1 MRIEQLALERYGI
14 FTDRVLSFAP
24 QASLHVVLGANEAGK
39 TSALTAIG
47 DLLFGFGARTDYDFK
62 HDSKLLRIGGS
73 FRHSD
78 GRLIA
83 ARRRKGNKN
92 TLLDGDDRALPDDHF
107 AALLGDV
114 SRATFDREF
123 GMTAQAL
130 REGGSKLLSVGGDLA
145 ETLAASSAGMAEL
158 SRIKDRLQQQADE
171 LFTPRKSASKPFYL
185 AADRRDAADKE
196 LRDAIVTREAL
207 RQLQATVQDAEAEL
221 ERLKTEHAACGG
233 KLARWQ
239 RTLRVRSQLA
249 RLDRIETEL
258 MALAELPV
266 VAEPVLAEWRT
277 ALDSKTSFEAE
288 IAALDAAA
296 AADAAELATI
306 DVDDALLAEAGT
318 IDALR
323 ERLGAVRKAAAD
335 LPRRR
340 HDREVAEA
348 ALDDCARR
356 LGLASHVEL
365 LTALPT
371 EPALAEARDRLEE
384 MRRTTQ
390 ELAELQARSQRAK
403 RELDSAAAT
412 GDDPH
417 LVDLE
422 PLRQR
427 FEALGDV
434 PAQEERLRRD
444 RAAHAVECEAIG
456 NALAALDP
464 APGPI
469 DRVRALPVPDRATIT
484 KFASAFELSETE
496 LKRLDTEIAK
506 LDEAIGAS
514 EAELA
519 KLSSAGA
526 VPTKADLI
534 AARQSRDDRLGALYD
549 SLDGDRDERR
559 LRFDRVAEASRS
571 IDDIT
576 DSLLTDTERAALH
589 EDAQRRLED
598 TRSKREREAEK
609 RAGLQQGL
617 ADITE
622 VWKRAWAASGLQP
635 AGAAEML
642 RWRDRLDELIVRL
655 AKCDLQRAEIDAQEM
670 ALSDGKI
677 AIIGFLAHVGRQPD
691 RNAPAGVLYREA
703 KGRYDQLVAAWSD
716 AKARAA
722 TRDRI
727 ARELAE
733 AEAARAACESHLAEL
748 RQHWPQTMRAI
759 GLPADASPAQA
770 DAALSVWRSVG
781 VPRASFEREG
791 RSVDTITLDLQEFE
805 RDVADL
811 VGRVA
816 PDLSSLAAQDAVPRA
831 AERLVEARRANE
843 ACRRLHDNAAKRA
856 ISRGALLAKLA
867 AGGETLQR
875 AGETLGAEIAAV
887 PELLSR
893 LTFRLQLQTEQAELR
908 RHLLEI
914 ADGHDETALRREREG
929 IDFDRLQA
937 DIASAI
943 EQQEQLLKDI
953 SDASTTLYQLQRELD
968 ALTKG
973 RDAAGAASRRRE
985 AAAELL
991 AISEDW
997 LLRSAAALLARRVV
1011 ELHRAKVQDPMVARA
1026 GELFALATAD
1036 AFAGLGIDYGDQDE
1050 PTLVARRAS
1059 GERVP
1064 LSGLSEGTRDQ
1075 LFLALRLALLERRAS
1090 EPLPFIGDDLLASFD
1105 ERRTLATLR
1114 LLAAAGRQRQMILFT
1129 HHRHVA
1135 ELAQSLP
1142 DHQVDL
1148 VEL

>member
-1 MRIEQLALERYGI
+1 VRIERLALERYGL

-92 TLLDGDDRALPDDHF
+92 TLLDADDRALPDDHF
-107 AALLGDV
+107 APLLGDV
-114 SRATFDREF
+114 SRVTFDREF
-123 GMTAQAL
+123 GMTSQAL
-130 REGGSKLLSVGGDLA
+130 REGGTKLISAGGDLA
-145 ETLAASSAGMAEL
+145 ETLASSSAGMAEL

-171 LFTPRKSASKPFYL
+171 LFTPRKSGGKPFYL

-196 LRDAIVTREAL
+196 LRNAIVTSEAL
-207 RQLQATVQDAEAEL
+207 RQLQTAVQDAEAQL

-233 KLARWQ
+233 KLSRWQ
-239 RTLRVRSQLA
+239 RTQRVRSQLA

-258 MALAELPV
+258 QALADLPAV
-266 VAEPVLAEWRT
+266 TEQRLAEWRSALDGKT
-277 ALDSKTSFEAE
+277 ALEAE
-288 IAALDAAA
+288 ITAVDAAA

-306 DVDDALLAEAGT
+306 DVDEALLAEAPT
-318 IDALR
+318 IESLR

-340 HDREVAEA
+340 HDRAVAEA

-356 LGLASHVEL
+356 LGLPSHVEL
-365 LTALPT
+365 LTSLPT
-371 EPALAEARDRLEE
+371 EPALADARDRLEK

-390 ELAELQARSQRAK
+390 ELAELEARHARAK
-403 RELDSAAAT
+403 RELDNAAGT

-422 PLRQR
+422 PPRQR
-427 FEALGDV
+427 FEALGDI
-434 PAQEERLRRD
+434 PAQEDRLRRD
-444 RAAHAVECEAIG
+444 RAALAVEYEAIG
-456 NALAALDP
+456 SALGALDP
-464 APGPI
+464 APGPL
-469 DRVRALPVPDRATIT
+469 DRVRALSVPDRAVIT
-484 KFASAFELSETE
+484 KFASTFELSETE
-496 LKRLDTEIAK
+496 LKRLDAEIAK
-506 LDEAIGAS
+506 YDAAITAS

-519 KLSSAGA
+519 KLSSAGT

-534 AARQSRDDRLGALYD
+534 AARQTRDDRLGALYD
-549 SLDGDRDERR
+549 GLDGDRGERR
-559 LRFDRVAEASRS
+559 LRFDDVAEASRT

-576 DSLLTDTERAALH
+576 DSLLSDTERAALH
-589 EDAQRRLED
+589 EDAERRLAE
-598 TRSKREREAEK
+598 TRSERERVDEK
-609 RAGLQQGL
+609 RVGLHKGL

-622 VWKRAWAASGLQP
+622 RWTKAWAASELQP
-635 AGAAEML
+635 SGAAEML
-642 RWRDRLDELIVRL
+642 RWRERLDEIVGKL
-655 AKCDLQRAEIDAQEM
+655 AKCDLLRADIAAQEM
-670 ALSDGKI
+670 GLGDGKA
-677 AIIGFLAHVGRQPD
+677 AIIRFLDSVGRQPD
-691 RNAPAGVLYREA
+691 ANAAAGVLYREA

-727 ARELAE
+727 ARDLAE
-733 AEAARAACESHLAEL
+733 AEAARVDCERQLAEL
-748 RQHWPQTMRAI
+748 RQHWPQAMAAI
-759 GLPADASPAQA
+759 GLGAEASPAQA
-770 DAALSVWRSVG
+770 EAALTVWNSVG
-781 VPRASFEREG
+781 VPRANYEREG
-791 RSVDTITLDLQEFE
+791 RSVDTITSDLQEFD

-816 PDLSSLAAQDAVPRA
+816 PDLISLAAQDAVARIG
-831 AERLVEARRANE
+831 ERLVEARRASE

-856 ISRGALLAKLA
+856 ISLGALATKLA
-867 AGGETLQR
+867 ATTETLQR
-875 AGETLGAEIAAV
+875 AGEALGAEIVAV

-893 LTFRLQLQTEQAELR
+893 LGFRMQLHTEQTELR
-908 RHLLEI
+908 RHLLEV
-914 ADGHDETALRREREG
+914 ADGHDETALRQEREG

-937 DIASAI
+937 DIASAT
-943 EQQEQLLKDI
+943 EQQARLLKDI
-953 SDASTTLYQLQRELD
+953 SDASATLYQHQRELEM
-968 ALTKG
+968 LTKG
-973 RDAAGAASRRRE
+973 RDAAGAAVRRRE
-985 AAAELL
+985 AAAELIGI
-991 AISEDW
+991 AESW
-997 LLRSAAALLARRVV
+997 LLRAASALLARRVV

-1050 PTLVARRAS
+1050 PTLVARRTS

-1064 LSGLSEGTRDQ
+1064 LPGLSEGTRDQ

-1105 ERRTLATLR
+1105 DRRTVTTLR
-1114 LLAAAGRQRQMILFT
+1114 LLAEAGRQRQMILFT

>member
-1 MRIEQLALERYGI
+1 MRIEQLTLERYGI

-78 GRLIA
+78 GRLIG

-92 TLLDGDDRALPDDHF
+92 TLLDADDRALPDDHF

-114 SRATFDREF
+114 SRVTFDREF

-130 REGGSKLLSVGGDLA
+130 REGGTKLLSAGGDLA

-158 SRIKDRLQQQADE
+158 SRIKDRLQQQADD

-207 RQLQATVQDAEAEL
+207 RQLQAAVQDAEAEL
-221 ERLKTEHAACGG
+221 ERLKTDHAACGG

-258 MALAELPV
+258 NALADLPA
-266 VAEPVLAEWRT
+266 VAEPILAEWRT
-277 ALDSKTSFEAE
+277 ALDSKTSLEAE
-288 IAALDAAA
+288 VAALDAAA

-306 DVDDALLAEAGT
+306 DVDEALLAEAGT
-318 IDALR
+318 IEALR
-323 ERLGAVRKAAAD
+323 ERLGAVRKAATD

-340 HDREVAEA
+340 HDRAVAEA
-348 ALDDCARR
+348 ALDDSARR

-365 LTALPT
+365 LASLPT
-371 EPALAEARDRLEE
+371 EPALADARDRIEK

-390 ELAELQARSQRAK
+390 ELAELEGKHARAK

-434 PAQEERLRRD
+434 PAQEDRLRRE
-444 RAAHAVECEAIG
+444 RAALAVEFEALG

-464 APGPI
+464 APGPL
-469 DRVRALPVPDRATIT
+469 DRVRALPVPDRAIIT
-484 KFASAFELSETE
+484 KFASAFDLSETE
-496 LKRLDTEIAK
+496 LKRLDAEIAK
-506 LDEAIGAS
+506 LDDAITAS

-534 AARQSRDDRLGALYD
+534 AARQTRDDRLGALYD
-549 SLDGDRDERR
+549 GLDGDRGERR
-559 LRFDRVAEASRS
+559 LRFDDVAEASRT

-576 DSLLTDTERAALH
+576 DSLLTDTQRAALH
-589 EDAQRRLED
+589 EDALRRLAD
-598 TRSKREREAEK
+598 TRGERERVTAK
-609 RAGLQQGL
+609 RAGLRQGL
-617 ADITE
+617 ADIAEGWT
-622 VWKRAWAASGLQP
+622 RAWAASGVHP

-642 RWRDRLDELIVRL
+642 RWRDRLDEIIAKL
-655 AKCDLQRAEIDAQEM
+655 AKCDLQRADIAAQEI

-677 AIIGFLAHVGRQPD
+677 AIIGFLDSVGRQPD
-691 RNAPAGVLYREA
+691 ATAPAGVLYREA

-727 ARELAE
+727 ARDLAE
-733 AEAARAACESHLAEL
+733 AETARAACEHQLAEL
-748 RQHWPQTMRAI
+748 RQHWPQVMRAI
-759 GLPADASPAQA
+759 GLADDASPAQA
-770 DAALSVWRSVG
+770 EAALSVWSAVG

-791 RSVDTITLDLQEFE
+791 RSVDTITSDLQEFE
-805 RDVADL
+805 RDVADI

-816 PDLSSLAAQDAVPRA
+816 PDLSSLASQEAVLRV
-831 AERLVEARRANE
+831 AERLVEARRASE
-843 ACRRLHDNAAKRA
+843 AGRRLHDNAAKRA
-856 ISRGALLAKLA
+856 ITRGALAAKLA
-867 AGGETLQR
+867 ASTETLQR
-875 AGETLGAEIAAV
+875 AGETLGTDITAV
-887 PELLSR
+887 PERLSR
-893 LTFRLQLQTEQAELR
+893 LVSRLQLQTEQAELR
-908 RHLLEI
+908 KHLLEI
-914 ADGHDETALRREREG
+914 ADGHDETALRQEREG

-937 DIASAI
+937 DITSAT

-953 SDASTTLYQLQRELD
+953 SDASATQHQRQRELE

-973 RDAAGAASRRRE
+973 RDAAGAAGRRRE

-1036 AFAGLGIDYGDQDE
+1036 AFAGLGIDYSDQDE

-1105 ERRTLATLR
+1105 DRRTLATLN

-1135 ELAQSLP
+1135 ELAQSLL

>member
-1 MRIEQLALERYGI
+1 MRIERLALERYGL

-73 FRHSD
+73 FCHSD

-92 TLLDGDDRALPDDHF
+92 TLLDADDRALPDDHF
-107 AALLGDV
+107 APLLGDV
-114 SRATFDREF
+114 SRVTFDREF
-123 GMTAQAL
+123 GMTSQAL
-130 REGGSKLLSVGGDLA
+130 REGGTKLISAGGDLA

-158 SRIKDRLQQQADE
+158 SRIKDRLQQQADD
-171 LFTPRKSASKPFYL
+171 LFTPRKSGSKPFYL

-196 LRDAIVTREAL
+196 LRDAIVTSEAL
-207 RQLQATVQDAEAEL
+207 RQLQTAVQDAEAQL

-233 KLARWQ
+233 RLSRWQ
-239 RTLRVRSQLA
+239 RTQRVRSQLA

-258 MALAELPV
+258 QALADLPV
-266 VAEPVLAEWRT
+266 VTEQRLAEWRSALDGKT
-277 ALDSKTSFEAE
+277 ALEAE
-288 IAALDAAA
+288 IAAVDAAA

-306 DVDDALLAEAGT
+306 DVDEALLAEAAA
-318 IDALR
+318 IEALR

-340 HDREVAEA
+340 HDRAVAEA

-356 LGLASHVEL
+356 LGLPSHVEL
-365 LTALPT
+365 LTSLPT
-371 EPALAEARDRLEE
+371 EPALADARDRLEK
-384 MRRTTQ
+384 MRRITQ
-390 ELAELQARSQRAK
+390 ELAELEARHARAK

-434 PAQEERLRRD
+434 PAQEDRLRRE
-444 RAAHAVECEAIG
+444 RAALAVEFEAIG

-464 APGPI
+464 APGPL
-469 DRVRALPVPDRATIT
+469 DRVRALPVPDRAVIT

-496 LKRLDTEIAK
+496 LKRLDAEIAK
-506 LDEAIGAS
+506 YDAAITAS

-534 AARQSRDDRLGALYD
+534 AARQTRDDRLGALYD
-549 SLDGDRDERR
+549 GLDGDRGERR
-559 LRFDRVAEASRS
+559 LRFDDVAEASRT
-571 IDDIT
+571 IDGIT
-576 DSLLTDTERAALH
+576 DSLLSDTGRAALH
-589 EDAQRRLED
+589 EDTQRRLAE
-598 TRSKREREAEK
+598 TRSERELVDEK
-609 RAGLQQGL
+609 RVGLQQGL

-622 VWKRAWAASGLQP
+622 RWTKAWAASELQP
-635 AGAAEML
+635 SGAAEML
-642 RWRDRLDELIVRL
+642 RWRDRLDEIIARL
-655 AKCDLQRAEIDAQEM
+655 AKCDQQRAGIAAQEM
-670 ALSDGKI
+670 ALGDGKA
-677 AIIGFLAHVGRQPD
+677 AIVGFLDSVGRQPD
-691 RNAPAGVLYREA
+691 ANAAAGVLYREA

-727 ARELAE
+727 ARDLAE
-733 AEAARAACESHLAEL
+733 AEAARLDCERQLAEL
-748 RQHWPQTMRAI
+748 RQHWPQTMTAI
-759 GLPADASPAQA
+759 GLGADASPAQA
-770 DAALSVWRSVG
+770 EAALTVWNSVG
-781 VPRASFEREG
+781 VPRANYEREG
-791 RSVDTITLDLQEFE
+791 RSVDTITSDLQEFD

-816 PDLSSLAAQDAVPRA
+816 PDLIRLAAQDAVARVG
-831 AERLVEARRANE
+831 ERLVEARRASE

-856 ISRGALLAKLA
+856 ISLGALATKLA
-867 AGGETLQR
+867 ATTEMLQR
-875 AGETLGAEIAAV
+875 AGEALDAEITAV

-893 LTFRLQLQTEQAELR
+893 LGFRLQLQTEQTELR
-908 RHLLEI
+908 RQLLEV
-914 ADGHDETALRREREG
+914 ADGHDETALRQEREG

-937 DIASAI
+937 DIASAT
-943 EQQEQLLKDI
+943 EQQAQLLKDI
-953 SDASTTLYQLQRELD
+953 SDASATLYQRQRELET
-968 ALTKG
+968 LTKG
-973 RDAAGAASRRRE
+973 RDAAGAAVRRRE
-985 AAAELL
+985 AAAELIGV
-991 AISEDW
+991 AESW
-997 LLRSAAALLARRVV
+997 LLRAASALLARRVV

-1059 GERVP
+1059 GERVSLP
-1064 LSGLSEGTRDQ
+1064 GLSEGTRDQ

-1105 ERRTLATLR
+1105 DRRTVATLR
-1114 LLAAAGRQRQMILFT
+1114 LLAEAGRQRQMILFT

-1135 ELAQSLP
+1135 ELAATV
-1142 DHQVDL
+1142 DGHQVDL
-1148 VEL
+1148 IEL

>member
-24 QASLHVVLGANEAGK
+24 QAALHVVLGANEAGK

-92 TLLDGDDRALPDDHF
+92 TLLDGEDRALPDDHF

-130 REGGSKLLSVGGDLA
+130 REGGTKLLSVGGDLA

-207 RQLQATVQDAEAEL
+207 RQLQAVVQDAEAEL

-233 KLARWQ
+233 KLSRWQ

-258 MALAELPV
+258 TTLADLPV
-266 VAEPVLAEWRT
+266 AAEPTLAEWRT
-277 ALDSKTSFEAE
+277 ALDRKISFEAE

-296 AADAAELATI
+296 ATDAAELATI
-306 DVDDALLAEAGT
+306 DVDEALLAEAGT

-340 HDREVAEA
+340 HDRAVAEA

-365 LTALPT
+365 LASLPT
-371 EPALAEARDRLEE
+371 EPALAEARDRLEK
-384 MRRTTQ
+384 MRRATE
-390 ELAELQARSQRAK
+390 ELVELEAKHARAK

-412 GDDPH
+412 GDDAH

-434 PAQEERLRRD
+434 PALEDRLRRD
-444 RAAHAVECEAIG
+444 RAALAVESEAITS
-456 NALAALDP
+456 ALAALDP
-464 APGPI
+464 APGPL

-496 LKRLDTEIAK
+496 LKRLDNEIAK
-506 LDEAIGAS
+506 LDEAIAAA

-519 KLSSAGA
+519 KLSNAGA
-526 VPTKADLI
+526 VPTKTDLI
-534 AARQSRDDRLGALYD
+534 AARRSRDDRLGALYD
-549 SLDGDRDERR
+549 GLDGDRDERR
-559 LRFDRVAEASRS
+559 LRFDRVAEASRT
-571 IDDIT
+571 IDGIT

-589 EDAQRRLED
+589 EDAQRRLAD

-609 RAGLQQGL
+609 RAGLQRGL
-617 ADITE
+617 ADINE
-622 VWKRAWAASGLQP
+622 GWRRAWAASGLQP
-635 AGAAEML
+635 SGAAEML
-642 RWRDRLDELIVRL
+642 RWRDRLDELIAKL
-655 AKCDLQRAEIDAQEM
+655 AKCDLQRTEIDAQEM
-670 ALSDGKI
+670 ALGDGKV

-733 AEAARAACESHLAEL
+733 ADAARATCERRLAEL

-759 GLPADASPAQA
+759 GLDADASPAQG
-770 DAALSVWRSVG
+770 DAALSVWGSVG
-781 VPRASFEREG
+781 VPRANFEREG
-791 RSVDTITLDLQEFE
+791 RSVDTITSDLQEFE

-811 VGRVA
+811 IGRVA
-816 PDLSSLAAQDAVPRA
+816 PDLGSLADQDAVSRV

-843 ACRRLHDNAAKRA
+843 ACRRLHDNAARRA
-856 ISRGALLAKLA
+856 LSRGALLAKLTA
-867 AGGETLQR
+867 STETLQR
-875 AGETLGAEIAAV
+875 AGETLGADSAAV

-893 LTFRLQLQTEQAELR
+893 LAFRLQLQTEQAELR
-908 RHLLEI
+908 RHLFEI
-914 ADGHDETALRREREG
+914 ADGHDETALRQEREG

-937 DIASAI
+937 DIASAT
-943 EQQEQLLKDI
+943 EQQDRLLKDI
-953 SDASTTLYQLQRELD
+953 SDASATLYQRQRELD
-968 ALTKG
+968 SLTKG
-973 RDAAGAASRRRE
+973 RDAAGAAARRRE

-997 LLRSAAALLARRVV
+997 LQRSAAALLARRAV
-1011 ELHRAKVQDPMVARA
+1011 ELYRAKVQDPMVARA

-1075 LFLALRLALLERRAS
+1075 LFLALRLALLERRVS

-1105 ERRTLATLR
+1105 DRRTLATLR
-1114 LLAAAGRQRQMILFT
+1114 LLAAAGQQRQMILFT

>member
-1 MRIEQLALERYGI
+1 MRIERLALERYGL

-92 TLLDGDDRALPDDHF
+92 TLLDADDRALPDDHF
-107 AALLGDV
+107 APLLGDV
-114 SRATFDREF
+114 SRVTFDREF
-123 GMTAQAL
+123 GMTSQAL
-130 REGGSKLLSVGGDLA
+130 REGGTKLISAGGDLA
-145 ETLAASSAGMAEL
+145 ETLASSSAGMAEL

-171 LFTPRKSASKPFYL
+171 LFTPRKSGSKPFYL

-196 LRDAIVTREAL
+196 LRNAIVTSEAL
-207 RQLQATVQDAEAEL
+207 RQLQTAVQDAEAQL

-233 KLARWQ
+233 KLSRWQ
-239 RTLRVRSQLA
+239 RTQRVRSQLA

-258 MALAELPV
+258 QALANLPAV
-266 VAEPVLAEWRT
+266 TEQRLAEWRSALDGKT
-277 ALDSKTSFEAE
+277 ALEAG
-288 IAALDAAA
+288 IAAVDAAA

-306 DVDDALLAEAGT
+306 DVDEALLAEAAA
-318 IDALR
+318 IEALR

-340 HDREVAEA
+340 HDRAVAEA

-356 LGLASHVEL
+356 LGLPSHVEL
-365 LTALPT
+365 LTSLPT
-371 EPALAEARDRLEE
+371 EPALADARYRLEK

-390 ELAELQARSQRAK
+390 ELAELEARHARAK
-403 RELDSAAAT
+403 RELDSAAVT

-427 FEALGDV
+427 FEALGDI
-434 PAQEERLRRD
+434 PAQEDRLRRD
-444 RAAHAVECEAIG
+444 RAALAVEYEAIG
-456 NALAALDP
+456 CALAALDP
-464 APGPI
+464 APGPL
-469 DRVRALPVPDRATIT
+469 DRVRALPVPDRAIII

-496 LKRLDTEIAK
+496 LKRLDAEIAK
-506 LDEAIGAS
+506 YDAAITAS

-534 AARQSRDDRLGALYD
+534 AARQTRDDRLGALYD
-549 SLDGDRDERR
+549 ALDGDRGERR
-559 LRFDRVAEASRS
+559 LRFDDVAEASRT

-576 DSLLTDTERAALH
+576 DSLLSDTERAALH
-589 EDAQRRLED
+589 EDAQRRLAE
-598 TRSKREREAEK
+598 TRSERERVDEK
-609 RAGLQQGL
+609 RVGLQQGL

-622 VWKRAWAASGLQP
+622 RWTKAWAASELQP
-635 AGAAEML
+635 LGAAEML
-642 RWRDRLDELIVRL
+642 RWRDRVDEIIARL
-655 AKCDLQRAEIDAQEM
+655 AKCDQQRAGIATQEM
-670 ALSDGKI
+670 ARGDGKA
-677 AIIGFLAHVGRQPD
+677 AILGFLDSVGRQSD
-691 RNAPAGVLYREA
+691 ANAAAGVLYREA

-727 ARELAE
+727 ARDLAE
-733 AEAARAACESHLAEL
+733 AEAARLDCERQLAEL
-748 RQHWPQTMRAI
+748 RQHWPQTMTAI
-759 GLPADASPAQA
+759 GLGVDASPAQA
-770 DAALSVWRSVG
+770 EAALTVWNSVG
-781 VPRASFEREG
+781 VPRANYEREG
-791 RSVDTITLDLQEFE
+791 RSVDTITSDLQEFD

-816 PDLSSLAAQDAVPRA
+816 PDLISLAAQDAVARIG
-831 AERLVEARRANE
+831 ERLVEARRASE
-843 ACRRLHDNAAKRA
+843 ACRRLHDNAAKRT
-856 ISRGALLAKLA
+856 ISLGALATELA
-867 AGGETLQR
+867 ATTETLQR
-875 AGETLGAEIAAV
+875 AGEALDAEIAAV

-893 LTFRLQLQTEQAELR
+893 LSFRLQLQTEQTELR
-908 RHLLEI
+908 RQLLEV
-914 ADGHDETALRREREG
+914 ADGHDETALRQEREG

-937 DIASAI
+937 DIASAT
-943 EQQEQLLKDI
+943 EQQARLLQDI
-953 SDASTTLYQLQRELD
+953 SDASATLYQRQRELET
-968 ALTKG
+968 LTKG
-973 RDAAGAASRRRE
+973 RDAAGAAVRRRE
-985 AAAELL
+985 AAAELIGI
-991 AISEDW
+991 AESW
-997 LLRSAAALLARRVV
+997 LLRAASALLARRVV

-1059 GERVP
+1059 GERVSLP
-1064 LSGLSEGTRDQ
+1064 GLSEGTRDQ

-1105 ERRTLATLR
+1105 DRRTVTTLR
-1114 LLAAAGRQRQMILFT
+1114 LLAEAGRQRQIILFT